1 MGNAFRQGEH
11 ICALY
16 ETEAEQ
22 LEVAAE
28 YLADGL
34 RAGERA
40 FYVAG
45 SEAALSR
52 FRAVLNRQGINVP
65 TMVKR
70 GALVEATHA
79 EAHLAGGSFSSER
92 MLRLLN
98 EAIET
103 ALKDGFTG
111 LRACGDMSW
120 LLTEP
125 EGAHLV
131 VEYESLLNQFFNGV
145 HGAGMCQYDIRRLR
159 PHLIEGAL
167 ATHTSVVVDRH
178 HKSNRFYRPPSIA
191 ASRTSKPSDVSW
203 KLTALRERT

>member
-1 MGNAFRQGEH
+1 MPNSFRQGEH

-22 LEVAAE
+22 LAVAAE

-45 SEAALSR
+45 SEAALTR
-52 FRAVLNRQGINVP
+52 FRAALNKEGINVP
-65 TMVKR
+65 NMVKR
-70 GALVEATHA
+70 GALVEATQA
-79 EAHLAGGSFSSER
+79 EAHLAGGRFDSER

-103 ALKDGFTG
+103 ALKDGFNG
-111 LRACGDMSW
+111 LRTCGDMSW
-120 LLTEP
+120 LLKDP
-125 EGAHLV
+125 QGAERV
-131 VEYESLLNQFFNGV
+131 VEYESLLNGFFAGV
-145 HGAGMCQYDIRRLR
+145 LGAGMCQYDLRRL
-159 PHLIEGAL
+159 PPELIGHGL

-178 HKSNRFYRPPSIA
+178 HKTNRFYRPLSIA
-191 ASRTSKPSDVSW
+191 ASRAPKPSDVSW
-203 KLTALRERT
+203 KLTALRDGS